1 MNVAPRSFVIVGT
14 GVAGVEAAASL
25 RARDP
30 HCRIR
35 LVGAEPYPFY
45 ARIRIGEVVA
55 GRVVPERLVLKGP
68 EWYRDRQV
76 DLSVGV
82 RAEVLEPFAGRV
94 RLSSGEDVP
103 YDALLIATG
112 AVPFVPPIPGADLDG
127 VMTLRDLAGALRLRE
142 RALASSHAVVIGGGL
157 LGIEAAA
164 SLRLLGVAVVVIE
177 AAPWLLPRQ
186 LDRDG
191 SSVVQR
197 FLEARGI
204 AFRTG
209 AQVRAITGAGRVE
222 AVVLGSGEELAA
234 GLVLV
239 AAGVRPDV
247 GLAREAGLAVNR
259 GIVVDDR
266 LSTSAPGVFAAGDCA
281 EHRGRLY
288 GIWPAAEAQGRAAGA
303 AMAGEDPRYR
313 GTIPSSTLKV
323 ADLPVLSVG
332 EVAPAEGRE
341 EEVSRGEGTYRK
353 LVRDPEGR
361 LVGAILVG
369 DLSERR
375 ALMQAVEATTSYP
388 AGQDNRT

>member
-1 MNVAPRSFVIVGT
+1 MIVGT

-30 HCRIR
+30 DCRIR

-45 ARIRIGEVVA
+45 ARIRVGEVLT
-55 GRVVPERLVLKGP
+55 GRSEPSRLVLKGP
-68 EWYRDRQV
+68 DWYQDRRV
-76 DLSVGV
+76 DLATEV
-82 RAEVLEPFAGRV
+82 RAEAVDTAGARV
-94 RLSSGEDVP
+94 RLSSGGWVP
-103 YDALLIATG
+103 FDALLLATG
-112 AVPFVPPIPGADLDG
+112 AVPFVPPIPGANLDG
-127 VMTLRDLAGALRLRE
+127 VMTLRDIAGALRLRD
-142 RALASSHAVVIGGGL
+142 RAMASSHAVVIGGGL

-164 SLRLLGVAVVVIE
+164 ALRQLGPHVVVVE
-177 AAPWLLPRQ
+177 TAPWLLPRQ

-197 FLEARGI
+197 SLEARGI
-204 AFRTG
+204 EFRTG

-266 LSTSAPGVFAAGDCA
+266 LATSAPRVFAAGDCA
-281 EHRGRLY
+281 EHGGRVY

-313 GTIPSSTLKV
+313 GTVPSSTLKV

-332 EVAPAEGRE
+332 DVAPAEGRE

-369 DLSERR
+369 DLRERR
-375 ALMQAVEATTSYP
+375 AVMRAVEAGTSYP
-388 AGQDNRT
+388 AGQHEIT